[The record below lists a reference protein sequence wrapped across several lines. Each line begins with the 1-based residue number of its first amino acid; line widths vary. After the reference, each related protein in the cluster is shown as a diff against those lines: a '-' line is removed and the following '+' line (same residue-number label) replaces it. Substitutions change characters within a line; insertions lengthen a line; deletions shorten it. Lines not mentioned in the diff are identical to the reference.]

1 MMLFLMLNK
10 FRRYLLSVLDE
21 RSLLGVLDKRR
32 YVIVMIIGKVLMTGF
47 GRVDVLIIERFFEDL
62 IGK

>member
-1 MMLFLMLNK
+1 MLNK
-10 FRRYLLSVLDE
+10 FRRYLLSVLDW
-21 RSLLGVLDKRR
+21 RCLLSVLDERR
-32 YVIVMIIGKVLMTGF
+32 YVIVMIIFGKVLMTRF